1 MTVDPGVRRRPGR
14 AMIDPYAADQPE
26 ASPTTA

>member
-1 MTVDPGVRRRPGR
+1 MTADLAVRCGPGR